1 MRLWDFSNIFLVI
14 AKGRE
19 EIIFFFYFEG
29 EHKSAWLVYF
39 LGAYDSLLKWPF
51 AYRVSFYLLD
61 QNSEPTSRRH
71 IKFSI
76 KPNPC
81 PENDPFLGQP
91 KMEKNASF
99 GGAKFAKHE
108 DVECRDYV
116 KDDAIFLKISVDCD
130 GAVEP

>member
-19 EIIFFFYFEG
+19 EIIFFLFEG
-29 EHKSAWLVYF
+29 EHKSARLVYF

-61 QNSEPTSRRH
+61 QNSEPISRRH

>member
-19 EIIFFFYFEG
+19 EIIFFYFEG